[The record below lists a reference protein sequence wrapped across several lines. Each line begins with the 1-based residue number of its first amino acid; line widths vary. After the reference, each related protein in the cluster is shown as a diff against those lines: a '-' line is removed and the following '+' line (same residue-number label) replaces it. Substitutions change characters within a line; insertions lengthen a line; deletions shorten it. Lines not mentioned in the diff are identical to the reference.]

1 MIRIPIL
8 AGILVLG
15 TVGHATPDDRVAP
28 LTANANDQG
37 IEVREGKQPV
47 LFYQRTPKSQDGK
60 FQRAHY
66 VHPLYD
72 LDGNVLTE
80 DFPADH
86 PHHRGIFWAWHQ
98 VWLGDRKLGD
108 PWLASDFSWQVYT
121 VETTLPNPDL
131 LQLRCFVTWTSP
143 QAVDALGAR
152 LALVRETTTIRI
164 HRAGSGHRNI
174 DFRIELQALQAKMRI
189 GGSEDAKGYG
199 GFSPRIRLPEGIRFR
214 GETGLVEPQRTAV
227 QGGAWMDIVGHFSEQ
242 SDPSGLAILCH
253 PDNPGFPQGW
263 ILRSSGS
270 MQNAAYPG
278 QHPVPLSLKSPL
290 VLSYRLVLHRG
301 EPEPSV
307 LARWHQDFT
316 SPSAASP

>member
-8 AGILVLG
+8 TGILVLG
-15 TVGHATPDDRVAP
+15 TVGHATPDDLAAP
-28 LTANANDQG
+28 LKATATNQG
-37 IEVREGKQPV
+37 IEVREGKQPI
-47 LFYQRTPKSQDGK
+47 LFYQRTPKSQEGN
-60 FQRAHY
+60 FERAHY

-108 PWLASDFSWQVYT
+108 PWLASDFSWQVHA
-121 VETTLPNPDL
+121 VETTLPNPEL

-152 LALVRETTTIRI
+152 LPLVRETTTIRI
-164 HRAGSGHRNI
+164 HRAESQQRNI
-174 DFRIELQALQAKMRI
+174 DFRIKLQALQANIQI

-199 GFSPRIRLPEGIRFR
+199 GFSPRIRLPAGLRFR

-227 QGGAWMDIVGHFSEQ
+227 QGGAWMDIVGHFS
-242 SDPSGLAILCH
+242 DPVSLSGLAILCH
-253 PDNPGFPQGW
+253 PANPGFPQGW

-270 MQNAAYPG
+270 MQNAVYPG
-278 QHPVPLSLKSPL
+278 RHPVPLSLQSPL
-290 VLSYRLVLHRG
+290 MLSYRLVLHRG